1 MHSNQCM
8 HQAPDMTSAYQ
19 EKLFSFATQC
29 TSRAVMIFTRVT
41 SAAHWWQ
48 TSGYEHKATVK
59 HFGGSKWHLFC
70 QQQIEGDMCQ
80 GGESHFF
87 TSSPTPLRVNITSST
102 TRWLEMLVPTDLNCA
117 GVLRII
123 QQPHSAVAFPVQT
136 PDAAAHQS
144 AQHLLDRL
152 CTGPGT
158 RAHCTYIQ
166 VWSSVTLTTSL
177 SCGPTPGQRQRL
189 CGSAAVVHR
198 FYQCMYVCVWESV
211 SSDWWHTVRFF
222 SQWGVEIVL
231 LLLLLS
237 LYGPGRLSPLH
248 HTFSPQSPR
257 RCHAALK
264 CCWAGG
270 GWWMASLSAN
280 GAMSEMLPSQS

>member
-87 TSSPTPLRVNITSST
+87 LPHPQPRYVSISRPPQQGDLKCWSPLTWIVQVYSESSSSLT
-102 TRWLEMLVPTDLNCA
+102 
-117 GVLRII
+117 
-123 QQPHSAVAFPVQT
+123 VQL
-136 PDAAAHQS
+136 H
-144 AQHLLDRL
+144 
-152 CTGPGT
+152 
-158 RAHCTYIQ
+158 
-166 VWSSVTLTTSL
+166 SL
-177 SCGPTPGQRQRL
+177 SRL
-189 CGSAAVVHR
+189 LMLLLISR
-198 FYQCMYVCVWESV
+198 LSIFSIVCVR
-211 SSDWWHTVRFF
+211 DQGQGRTAHTYKFD
-222 SQWGVEIVL
+222 
-231 LLLLLS
+231 LLS
-237 LYGPGRLSPLH
+237 R
-248 HTFSPQSPR
+248 
-257 RCHAALK
+257 
-264 CCWAGG
+264 
-270 GWWMASLSAN
+270 
-280 GAMSEMLPSQS
+280 